1 MAWEGHQADTQRG
14 PPRPAVGVLV
24 MAKRSR
30 RKKTQPPKF
39 PRHRWLPGQVE
50 RADAPEKGGPYDR
63 ARKRQE
69 TDKEIEDAQEQ
80 P

>member
-1 MAWEGHQADTQRG
+1 
-14 PPRPAVGVLV
+14 

-39 PRHRWLPGQVE
+39 PRRQWLPGQVE

-63 ARKRQE
+63 ARE
-69 TDKEIEDAQEQ
+69 HEEADEEIEDARE
-80 P
+80 PP